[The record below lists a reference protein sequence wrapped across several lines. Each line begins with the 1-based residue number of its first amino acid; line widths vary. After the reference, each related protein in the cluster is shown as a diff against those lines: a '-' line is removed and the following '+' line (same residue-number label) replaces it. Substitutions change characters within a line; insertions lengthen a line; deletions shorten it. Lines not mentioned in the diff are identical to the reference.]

1 MSHTCVKVCVHRVRM
16 CIRVSCIVYCFPWGG
31 GQDPE
36 DPAVSGINGCSR
48 GVHKNIAE
56 ISPDLVYP
64 QGH

>member
-1 MSHTCVKVCVHRVRM
+1 MCEGMCSPCKNVHTCVLYCVLLSV
-16 CIRVSCIVYCFPWGG
+16 GG